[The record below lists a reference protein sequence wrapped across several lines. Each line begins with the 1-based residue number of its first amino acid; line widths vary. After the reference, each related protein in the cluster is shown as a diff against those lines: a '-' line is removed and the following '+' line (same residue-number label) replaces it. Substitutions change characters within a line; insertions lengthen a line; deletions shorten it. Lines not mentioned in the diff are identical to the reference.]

1 MDFYGFN
8 HDFSV
13 QLFHSG
19 FLIIDKM
26 SSSLQECG
34 GDQISPSGDFLNDYQ
49 PTVSEASVLQADP
62 AVSKA
67 DPAVAKDHSAYDG
80 IDFCVLRNV
89 LATVQLVGDVS
100 VNRAEEETSTTGDE
114 NQRVNRLPSE
124 NLATDE
130 NSPPVV
136 DLTQEE

>member
-8 HDFSV
+8 HAFSV

-26 SSSLQECG
+26 SPSLQ
-34 GDQISPSGDFLNDYQ
+34 DLK
-49 PTVSEASVLQADP
+49 L
-62 AVSKA
+62 SKA
-67 DPAVAKDHSAYDG
+67 DQAVPKYHSAYDG

-100 VNRAEEETSTTGDE
+100 VNRAEEETSTNEDE
-114 NQRVNRLPSE
+114 NQRVNNFLLE
-124 NLATDE
+124 NPATDGI
-130 NSPPVV
+130 PPQVV